1 MARGAIFTPILS
13 RFFRATGITNLSQ
26 FTVMRN
32 ILNHP
37 WIRNH
42 FPRWKL
48 ALMGGAPILGVVTAI
63 AVTPEPALPPE
74 VVSDVV
80 EALNIAVG
88 APLDQGGDLY
98 LHEAR
103 INRGDTFGAVLARL
117 HIEDEDARRY
127 LLFAPETQV
136 LHRQLVPGRVVS
148 ARVTGSGLLLDLHFP
163 MNGGNTATI
172 IERLS
177 QGQFVTR
184 EQAMRYESQPVMKT
198 GEIRYSLF
206 GAADS
211 AGIPDGIAVQ
221 MAEIFSGV
229 IDFHRDLRKGDRF
242 TLVYDIQRY
251 PGQIVP
257 RADRILSAEFVNDG
271 RTYQAFYHEEN
282 GKSNY
287 YNAEGKSLKRA
298 FLRSPLA
305 FSRVTSGF
313 SQRLHPI
320 FKTWRAHKG
329 VDYGAP
335 VGTPVRATG
344 NGVVQF
350 VGPSGGYGNFVLLS
364 HTGNHQTAYAHLSR
378 FAQGLKKG
386 DQVSQGDTIAYT
398 GNTGWST
405 GPHLHYEFRI
415 NGVQVDPMRQSIP
428 EAPPLSAAQLASFR
442 QQTQTQLALLQLLRD
457 TPATRFE

>member
-1 MARGAIFTPILS
+1 MKRS
-13 RFFRATGITNLSQ
+13 
-26 FTVMRN
+26 

-42 FPRWKL
+42 FPRWRGKL

-63 AVTPEPALPPE
+63 AVTPNPTLPPE
-74 VVSDVV
+74 VVADVV
-80 EALNIAVG
+80 ETLDIAPG
-88 APLDQGGDLY
+88 APIDQGDNRY
-98 LHEAR
+98 LREAR
-103 INRGDTFGAVLARL
+103 INRGDTFGALLARL

-127 LLFAPETQV
+127 LLFAPETQI

-148 ARVTGSGLLLDLHFP
+148 ARVTGDGLLLNLHFP

-172 IERLS
+172 VERQS
-177 QGQFVTR
+177 QRQFTAR
-184 EQAMRYESQPVMKT
+184 EQTMRYESQRVMKT
-198 GEIRYSLF
+198 GEIRHSLF
-206 GAADS
+206 GATDS

-221 MAEIFSGV
+221 MAEIFSGD

-251 PGQIVP
+251 PGQVVP
-257 RADRILSAEFVNDG
+257 RAGRILSAEFVNDG
-271 RTYQAFYHEEN
+271 RMHQAFYYEEN
-282 GKSNY
+282 GKGGY
-287 YNAEGKSLKRA
+287 YNAEGKSLKKA
-298 FLRSPLA
+298 FLRAPLA

-335 VGTPVRATG
+335 IGTPVRATG

-350 VGPSGGYGNFVLLS
+350 VGPRGGYGNFVLLS
-364 HTGNHQTAYAHLSR
+364 HAGNYQTAYAHLSR

-386 DQVSQGDTIAYT
+386 DRVNQGDTIAYS

-405 GPHLHYEFRI
+405 GPHLHYEFRV
-415 NGVQVDPMRQSIP
+415 NGVQVNPMRLSIP
-428 EAPPLSAAQLASFR
+428 DAPPLSAGQLVLFS
-442 QQTQTQLALLQLLRD
+442 QQSQTQLALLQLLRD